1 MPLQKNQLL
10 TLRIER
16 LSSDG
21 SGVAHSPEGEAVF
34 VPGTAP
40 GDEAQ
45 VRIVKD
51 CGRYAFGI
59 LDKLLTPSP
68 DRIPVDCAVAGPC
81 GGCSLRHMDYAAEL
95 RAKQESVADAFRRI
109 GGLDVPVLDALP
121 SPEVDRYRNKVQFPV
136 GRDKNG
142 APCIGFYAGRTHRI
156 VPCPDCKLQPEW
168 MNALARRACA
178 LLETNGIAPYDEETG
193 KGRVRH
199 LYMRQGWHSGQRLLC
214 FVVNGNGL
222 PNEAEICRTLQQ
234 EFQLTTVLINRNTAR
249 TNVILGRD
257 TRTVLGPGV
266 IEDTLAGVPIQMGVR
281 EFYQVNT
288 PAAELLYAK
297 AKEFARLQPD
307 DFLLDLYCGMGTI
320 GLSMKPHCRRL
331 VGVEVVPQAVE
342 GAKTVAA
349 HLGLP
354 PEEADFYC
362 MDAGEA
368 ATRLASE
375 GAHPDV
381 IVVDPPRKGCD
392 NATLTAI
399 VQMAPRTLVMVS
411 CNPSTAAR
419 DAAWLE
425 EHGYHAEKVQPVD
438 LFPRTRHVECV
449 ISLSKGEIDS

>member
-1 MPLQKNQLL
+1 MPLQKNQVL
-10 TLRIER
+10 TLTIER
-16 LSSDG
+16 LSNDG
-21 SGVAHSPEGEAVF
+21 SGVAHSPDGEAVF
-34 VPGTAP
+34 IPGTAP
-40 GDEAQ
+40 GDVAAI
-45 VRIVKD
+45 RIVKD

-59 LDKLLTPSP
+59 LDAIQTPSP

-81 GGCSLRHMDYAAEL
+81 GGCSLRHLDYAAEL
-95 RAKQESVADAFRRI
+95 RAKGESVTDAFRRI
-109 GGLDVPVLDALP
+109 GGLDVPVLPPLP
-121 SPEVDRYRNKVQFPV
+121 SPEIDRYRNKVQFPV

-142 APCIGFYAGRTHRI
+142 KPCIGFYAGRTHRI
-156 VPCPDCKLQPEW
+156 VPCPDCKLQPDW
-168 MNALARRACA
+168 MNALAARACT
-178 LLETNGIAPYDEETG
+178 LLEENGITAYNEETHT
-193 KGRVRH
+193 GRVRH

-266 IEDTLAGVPIQMGVR
+266 IEDTLAGVPIQMGVH

-411 CNPSTAAR
+411 CNSSTAAR
-419 DAAWLE
+419 DAKFLCE
-425 EHGYHAEKVQPVD
+425 QGYTLEKVQPVD

-449 ISLSKGEIDS
+449 LQMTRKSN

>member
-1 MPLQKNQLL
+1 MP
-10 TLRIER
+10 T
-16 LSSDG
+16 G
-21 SGVAHSPEGEAVF
+21 F
-34 VPGTAP
+34 
-40 GDEAQ
+40 
-45 VRIVKD
+45 
-51 CGRYAFGI
+51 CGRAG
-59 LDKLLTPSP
+59 
-68 DRIPVDCAVAGPC
+68 AAGPYIC
-81 GGCSLRHMDYAAEL
+81 CKTLWAIFT
-95 RAKQESVADAFRRI
+95 SVPARR
-109 GGLDVPVLDALP
+109 
-121 SPEVDRYRNKVQFPV
+121 R
-136 GRDKNG
+136 
-142 APCIGFYAGRTHRI
+142 
-156 VPCPDCKLQPEW
+156 
-168 MNALARRACA
+168 NALARRACA
-178 LLETNGIAPYDEETG
+178 LLEANGIAPYDEETR

-266 IEDTLAGVPIQMGVR
+266 IEDTLAGVPIQMGVH

-419 DAAWLE
+419 DAKFLCE
-425 EHGYHAEKVQPVD
+425 QGYTLEKVQPVD
-438 LFPRTRHVECV
+438 LFPRTRHVETV
-449 ISLSKGEIDS
+449 VLLSKGEIDSKKVRVEFSLEDMDMSGFQKDATYEQIKAYVLEHTGLKVSSLYISQIKRKCGLDVGQNYNLSKKEDAKVPKCPPEKEAAIRDALKYFQMI